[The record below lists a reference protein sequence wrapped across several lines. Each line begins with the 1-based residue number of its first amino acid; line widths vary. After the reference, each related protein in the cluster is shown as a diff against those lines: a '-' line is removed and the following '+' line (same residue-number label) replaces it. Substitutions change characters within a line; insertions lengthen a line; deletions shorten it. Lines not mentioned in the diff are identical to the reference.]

1 MRTTRTGRPAAV
13 RPLLVAALAAL
24 ALVALLGAAVTA
36 GVAPVLSADRSLS
49 AALYAG
55 DDRSR
60 LVATVLQV
68 LTAPGMSAFRAAV
81 LVPVLVWL
89 ALRRAWGTAAWVL
102 VAGALVA
109 PITVA
114 LKELTGRLRPQFA
127 EGGARYET
135 LSFPSGH
142 SSGVAALVTIV
153 LVLAWPR
160 LTGAA
165 RRACVAAGGTLVLVV
180 GLTRV
185 LLGVH
190 YPSDVVGGWALGLG
204 WSLLVV
210 LALGG
215 LPGGRAALPAREEVA
230 P

>member
-1 MRTTRTGRPAAV
+1 VRTTRTGRSAAV
-13 RPLLVAALAAL
+13 RPLLVVALAAL
-24 ALVALLGAAVTA
+24 VLVALLGAAVTA
-36 GVAPVLSADRSLS
+36 EVTPLLSADRSLS
-49 AALYAG
+49 DALYAG

-60 LVATVLQV
+60 LVETVLQV
-68 LTAPGMSAFRAAV
+68 LTAPGLTAFRAAV

-89 ALRRAWGTAAWVL
+89 VLCRAWWTAAWVL

-109 PITVA
+109 PITAV

-127 EGGARYET
+127 EGGGRYET

-142 SSGVAALVTIV
+142 SSGVAALVTIAV
-153 LVLAWPR
+153 VLAWPR

-165 RRACVAAGGTLVLVV
+165 RRAWVTAGGALVIVV

-190 YPSDVVGGWALGLG
+190 YPSDVVAGWALGLG
-204 WSLLVV
+204 WSLLVG
-210 LALGG
+210 LAFGG
-215 LPGGRAALPAREEVA
+215 LPGGRAALPARQEVSG
-230 P
+230 